1 MVRTARHRTETE
13 GAGIGGSGIG
23 RPRPPRWIDQVA
35 YTFVLLGV
43 GGGLA
48 WVALHHF
55 KRGAAVMAGTLILGG
70 VLRAVLPARVAGLL
84 ASRPRAFDAVLF
96 CLLGIGIGVVAY
108 FVPRPS

>member
-1 MVRTARHRTETE
+1 MVRTARSGGAE
-13 GAGIGGSGIG
+13 GARTTPG
-23 RPRPPRWIDQVA
+23 WMDQLA
-35 YTFVLLGV
+35 YALVIFGM

-55 KRGAAVMAGTLILGG
+55 KRGAALIAGILIVGG
-70 VLRAVLPARVAGLL
+70 MLRLVLPARLAGLL
-84 ASRPRAFDAVLF
+84 ASRSRAFDAVLL

>member
-1 MVRTARHRTETE
+1 VVRTARHGTSADD
-13 GAGIGGSGIG
+13 AGDAPSARGL
-23 RPRPPRWIDQVA
+23 PRWADQFA
-35 YTFVLLGV
+35 YTIVLFGM
-43 GGGLA
+43 GGGLT

-55 KRGAAVMAGTLILGG
+55 KRGAALIAGALILGG

-84 ASRPRAFDAVLF
+84 ASRSRVLDAIVF

>member
-1 MVRTARHRTETE
+1 VVRTAGQGTSVG
-13 GAGIGGSGIG
+13 GAGD
-23 RPRPPRWIDQVA
+23 PPPTRGLPGWADQLA
-35 YTFVLLGV
+35 YTIVLLGM

-55 KRGAAVMAGTLILGG
+55 KRGAALIAGTLILGG
-70 VLRAVLPARVAGLL
+70 LLRAVLPARVAGLL
-84 ASRPRAFDAVLF
+84 ASRSRVLDTVVM